1 MFLLKS
7 LLIGIAICAINGGVQ
22 YRRCMCHVRC
32 QLRDLVNCVR
42 WQFKTKPASQV
53 VPQYDCRSLCLML
66 YGSCWRVHSFASLPT
81 RLAIKCDIK
90 LRIAFICAYFC
101 GWECKTMWKQ
111 DGKTWYLCY
120 QLDEHKYFIDHTM
133 AHSRDFFSIGS
144 PHPSFLAVSAFL
156 SLRMKNIVYPS
167 KFFFRAG
174 PLRVRQHINYAMLR
188 PVSSDSIF
196 A

>member
-1 MFLLKS
+1 
-7 LLIGIAICAINGGVQ
+7 
-22 YRRCMCHVRC
+22 MCHVRC

-66 YGSCWRVHSFASLPT
+66 YGSCWRVHSFSLPT

-90 LRIAFICAYFC
+90 LRIAFIWAYFC
-101 GWECKTMWKQ
+101 RWECKTMWKQ
-111 DGKTWYLCY
+111 DGKTWNLCY

-133 AHSRDFFSIGS
+133 AHSRDFFSIARLIRHFS
-144 PHPSFLAVSAFL
+144 LFLRFYRYEWKILCIHQS
-156 SLRMKNIVYPS
+156 
-167 KFFFRAG
+167 FFFVRAA
-174 PLRVRQHINYAMLR
+174 LRVRQQYINYAMLR